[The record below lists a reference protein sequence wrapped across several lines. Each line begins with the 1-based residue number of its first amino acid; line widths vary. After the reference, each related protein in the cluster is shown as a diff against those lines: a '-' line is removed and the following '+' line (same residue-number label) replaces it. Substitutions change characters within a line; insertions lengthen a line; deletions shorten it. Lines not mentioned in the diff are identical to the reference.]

1 MKSESAAGTATV
13 KDYSEG
19 KDGSNEIDVPY
30 KFDFDVYENITEV
43 NKDFSEKDLCGLATA
58 RSKSSANAAAR
69 TKAIKPYAQDPNSAE
84 AVREELIKSAMKM
97 KKTREQA
104 ERWVDSLAA
113 AE

>member
-43 NKDFSEKDLCGLATA
+43 NKDFSEKDLCGLA
-58 RSKSSANAAAR
+58 NAAAR